1 MSNNDFNAKSTYFVP
16 PQAAKNREKLTI
28 SKKDGLFLL
37 AFFAS
42 IFIFIDF
49 AVMHG
54 FNAGFTVSFFILF
67 VVFTAYL
74 WNKSIKA
81 SVFSYVCG
89 ILSLAGSATFM
100 LSRDIF
106 VNFIM
111 VFLVTALFSIYICG
125 ISGTFRNKEGSF
137 KMLSDLICGTM
148 VSPFSNIS
156 DVSYSLNKSV
166 SKNKSILYVIIG
178 LAVSVPVLL
187 VIIPLLV
194 SSDAAFQGLISTI
207 AKNIGIYI
215 ADAFLSILFI
225 PYVFSYA
232 FSKKNNLKTG
242 SETFAKNKKSIRFSP
257 SIVSTTF
264 LCVISI
270 TYLVYLFSQL
280 AYFFS
285 AFSGILPEG
294 YEYTA
299 SVYARRGFFE
309 MFAICVINIAI
320 ISIINIVTKRGSE
333 NKVSKPL
340 KAAEFFISMFS
351 IVLLT
356 TAMSKMKLN
365 IEIFGLSK
373 YRLLVS
379 MFMVMLLVIIL
390 FFVIHIFCPKV
401 KYMQPIIIF
410 CSALFIICAFADM
423 DCVVAKYN
431 VNAYSNNKIE
441 SIDVNYLDN
450 LSDSA
455 VPYII
460 ELANDKNDEVAQEAR
475 NCILYRVEYD
485 FGVNFTVSE
494 NGVLEYN
501 GIGDLREFNFV
512 KKLSNKM
519 ICDYYNSLPEDMRE
533 IQYEYESKESYD
545 VYYETF

>member
-1 MSNNDFNAKSTYFVP
+1 MNNYEFNTKSTYYVP
-16 PQAAKNREKLTI
+16 PQAPKNRKILNMN
-28 SKKDGLFLL
+28 KKDLSFLL
-37 AFFAS
+37 VFFAS

-54 FNAGFTVSFFILF
+54 FNSGFTISFFILF

-74 WNKSIKA
+74 WNKSIKVSA
-81 SVFSYVCG
+81 FSYICG
-89 ILSLAGSATFM
+89 ILSLAGAATFT

-125 ISGTFRNKEGSF
+125 ISDTFRNNEGSF
-137 KMLSDLICGTM
+137 KMLGDLICGTII
-148 VSPFSNIS
+148 SPFTNIS
-156 DVSYSLNKSV
+156 DVNYSLNKSI
-166 SKNKSILYVIIG
+166 SKNKRLFYVIIG
-178 LAVSVPVLL
+178 FAVSVPVLL

-194 SSDAAFQGLISTI
+194 SSDAAFQGLINTI
-207 AKNIGIYI
+207 ARNIGIYI
-215 ADAFLSILFI
+215 ADAFISILFI

-242 SETFAKNKKSIRFSP
+242 SEVFAKSKKSFRFSP
-257 SIVSTTF
+257 SAVSTTF
-264 LCVISI
+264 LCVISV

-320 ISIINIVTKRGSE
+320 ISLTNIATKRDGA
-333 NKVSKPL
+333 NKISKPL

-356 TAMSKMKLN
+356 TAMSKMSLN

-379 MFMVMLLVIIL
+379 IFMVMLLVIIL
-390 FFVIHIFCPKV
+390 FFVIHIFFPKV

-410 CSALFIICAFADM
+410 CSVLFIVCAFADM
-423 DCVVAKYN
+423 DSVVAKYN
-431 VNAYSNNKIE
+431 VNAYSNNEIE
-441 SIDVNYLDN
+441 TVDVSYLNN

-460 ELANDKNDEVAQEAR
+460 ELANDKNEEVAQQAK

-485 FGVNFTVSE
+485 YGENFTLSE
-494 NGVLEYN
+494 NGVLECN

-519 ICDYYNSLPEDMRE
+519 ICDYYNSLPEDMRN
-533 IQYEYESKESYD
+533 IHNAYSYD
-545 VYYETF
+545 EDYVYGEY